1 MARFSDIDI
10 SKSYESGKDTNEING
25 AGYLAL
31 KGFGG
36 FAKFFEGISDFVVG
50 GGAKLLGTLS
60 NSDTLKN
67 YAEKQFSEDWFD
79 YNYPDKAYKANAGMQ
94 FAGQVANAIGNS
106 TPTLGITWGV
116 GKGAQLLGMS
126 MSEKALQ
133 AVSYTAL
140 GLSAAGN
147 ATGEAYKQTGK
158 LGANEFAYGLLSGA
172 TEVGTELIGGA
183 LEKGTGGQ
191 LKRLAGKF
199 SNNAV
204 QAVAQSTAGGVIKR
218 LLGDF
223 SEEAFEEALSEF
235 LDPFWLRV
243 SGVDE
248 NADLASFQDIVQAA
262 VVGGLSGVLMTAT
275 EGNVRAISGI
285 RSGERV
291 LANGK
296 VNAALDTAKIV
307 LQNAEAVGVEQRII
321 DSLKENYDALNASLE
336 KTGGAVTTTRQK
348 MILGNMV
355 QMNAAAIF
363 NPLVQREAINILMN
377 AEFVASQIS
386 GFLKDSE
393 GKNITITASDITKG
407 VDLKK
412 RNTDKKTF
420 VKQLRDALSSN
431 QVLQG
436 LAVMSFSGKLKMQT
450 NAWVKWA
457 TENPGLV
464 TQDMV
469 NQFVETGTDEEK
481 MSLGRLIGVKN
492 WKTATAED
500 VNKGFRRNG
509 KAVAE
514 ALDSA
519 TKAKEFAKAKAV
531 KAPKVFRKSTADG
544 VYDIGNGYVVVKQG
558 DKYRIYNQITD
569 KITGE
574 LSQAD
579 ANRYVN
585 AKVQEDT
592 ANQALAESEN
602 LEKLASKYVENYGKL
617 SETVKRSV
625 RMTIRQGLEYK
636 VDEKLLQHA
645 AAVSAKTGL
654 NIVFS
659 RDVLAL
665 KKRSKE
671 GKILYANGMYNL
683 KNTVYINPS
692 DNVTEATLSTLAHEL
707 SHWLWK
713 NADLRTRNKLL
724 RNAIKALSDEKY
736 ANVVAKYTNYY
747 KGKKISKE
755 MFAEIL
761 FDELQA
767 AYAGEIGLNDGFWEA
782 ILKDDET
789 LKRRIPS
796 FLRKWAEKVN
806 LKQAKTAADAYRYA
820 FTKAFQRASANNRGS
835 NAFEFIT
842 RKNGTAEAR
851 LSLQSYMDSGRD
863 ELYKYL
869 KKEYGKKDADQTIEA
884 FDNLYR
890 VCKEAEGAHPELR
903 LFSEWSETEIE
914 YDNEGHPIFSTSV
927 KNGEY
932 ELNQDFSRVCKKR
945 RHLDMVLNWLAKNP
959 DFRAEKLTQADFL
972 AINKAIKAHGFEI
985 ACDLCFVDAKRYRQS
1000 EWAVSFAETY
1010 NDILRSILVGDTSN
1024 FDFINGVRP
1033 TDEGTQ
1039 IDESKPVSYRK
1050 WSRGKP
1056 SKTIS
1061 YASLDELIKNEK
1073 NKNVVTI
1080 AKLLRDNPEM
1090 RHWFN
1095 SKDIVSSEG
1104 FDQIQRA
1111 NKELREM
1118 LDGWGGSSVPKPSAG
1133 DVVYDNSILLQGK
1146 YSKEA
1151 AFAMGGMRMNSF
1163 SDFMAH
1169 MFFDYCQAFADAE
1182 AKGLPLQAYTKE
1194 LLFARLYGKTNG
1206 KLNMSGIPAV
1216 MTDVLSTKEQE
1227 KLSAGLDIRRL
1238 AEHLGKTPDQ
1248 VTNAEILDNLDLCD
1262 YVWAKESINMDNAT
1276 LLQSGILYDKLTS
1289 TQKRKALNAIREGN
1303 FEEAYRIAGE
1313 ENVDREYANHI
1324 GTIVVGVSEGH
1335 IRKLLRDNTIR
1346 MVIPYHKSGLNPM
1359 IAKALHI
1366 VAYNDYTST
1375 QNTTLKFP
1383 GKKATSISGKN
1394 IPAEYKIKDFDFYEY
1409 WGKTKDG
1416 VLYDG
1421 KKTAQAYLDW
1431 CKNGRYD
1438 AETGK
1443 YVYDLRSG
1451 GVIEASKLH
1460 EACQVIPKFAL
1471 FSDEENYYKV
1481 LEDFDVYNSVTGEH
1495 SPQEAVHFLKDGS
1508 ALPADYKELLL
1519 DALQVE
1525 QKDIDDFED
1534 ELYNN
1539 TKGLQ
1544 DEVMKIA
1551 EKAFVEPSE
1560 EGRRSLPD
1568 TEYMDAIYSGDM
1580 ETVQRLVD
1588 EAAEKAG
1595 YTMLAT
1601 HRTEADFTVF
1611 DKESRSGRNGKTL
1624 GDAFYV
1630 AAYKK
1635 EWRGTPIHTM
1645 YDTDTYG
1652 KNRMMLYVNPGKTLD
1667 LKNALSE
1674 SEANKVYDKYFA
1686 PFHNDKFG
1694 TYKPHVLD
1702 ALQTSYKLIDYIK
1715 EAAGNLD
1722 TTTDE
1727 VFKWLGYDSVK
1738 DGIQYALFDENQM
1751 KSADPVT
1758 YDDQENIIPLSERF
1772 KTENKDIR
1780 YSLPELPDNMDT
1792 LAKEH
1797 FGTTTNWKETG
1808 YLLKDGTQLDFSGRH
1823 WGGSERNTRI
1833 VDHMDIQEV
1842 LDGSYGYKQVQIA
1855 YVNAGNI
1862 RIIPENPGINLSVE
1876 PTAEQYAKLRS
1887 FINRFRFSEFMVDYD
1902 DERGYTVYSKVYD
1915 SMTSPEEIF
1924 HDIHDYF
1931 ENGKPEEMSDVAMFH
1946 ERFSL
1951 PDVEYMQAVESGD
1964 METAQRLVDET
1975 AEKAGYKT
1983 EHLYHGTQFF
1993 GFTKPDVEN
2002 ASYDSISFFVTDKEE
2017 VAAGY
2022 MPYYED
2028 EESEKH
2034 HTNVRQIGKQDKASL
2049 KPLSESMGYEK
2060 IVSAYKKVDPEFE
2073 DASLATEQDY
2083 LDSFSRYGY
2092 RREAVESAKF
2102 LADFDFSDFHMS
2114 ASEKTTVREM
2124 CREVLQADEANN
2136 WAEWSKVASKYYHFE
2151 GGLIPY
2157 NANDMRATIAESQ
2170 LMSSLAQIRSFDEA
2184 HTVIKARGELYTLK
2198 SLAEKYNREY
2208 VGGKSL
2214 GIYDLYAK
2222 QDKQLKIYGNGSNW
2236 NRINLGDIQDDY
2248 NKWIGETSNT
2258 KTTATTR
2265 EISKY
2270 AKARGFRS
2278 VVFYDIYD
2286 AGAYSANRGELSNVY
2301 AFFYPEQDVKSA
2313 DPVTYDDDGN
2323 VIPLSQRFNS
2333 KVPDVRYSL
2342 PESET
2347 FKRYTKKEAEE
2358 IVNRI
2363 MENIEYTES
2372 ERSYFEDE
2380 WDSNIFKPK
2389 LIGKSRKQAI
2399 NQIFEMLNSAPAG
2412 ERFNPALRI
2421 ADYLIDHVIMH
2432 EIVVGTDASAV
2443 AAQFIDA
2450 MNQYRHGIHI
2460 TDQIKSEAKYVFDD
2474 KANEIWMQWAAPKGT
2489 RGMDPDVIAMEMRSQ
2504 GIYLGDVDVDA
2515 PAQQIFHQLL
2525 QHYDHCKS
2533 MLDEKAAKIK
2543 LREFGSEQALKDYRQ
2558 GIAKDLLR
2566 AYDEFGTISKEGK
2579 AVERVRGQYE
2589 RKLGEQRK
2597 GYEKRIDALKG
2608 VFEEQK
2614 QKLLDKLKN
2623 SYKKNQVENRVV
2635 DLARKLKD
2643 GAIRKYVSSTV
2654 LSNPILEK
2662 WEKELGKLVLRGNLR
2677 KANSR
2682 NILLT
2687 YEKFY
2692 NAKNQPLMDWLAE
2705 TSEDGKGELDPNV
2718 LGAFE
2723 VIKNA
2728 KKETASGV
2736 PLPLS
2741 YEELKAAEVILGSA
2755 EALFRNYDAAFL
2767 EGKRYTTR
2775 QLAEDEMKFL
2785 MSKEFKKIKH
2795 FIKLTQTIQKWFN
2808 YTVEP
2813 RVVIRMLERYDPK
2826 GFLTRM
2832 YNEILQGETAAE
2844 YQRVQF
2850 MLPFEEFFKKNKG
2863 YQKRLASATIDFHGE
2878 TLTLNQAIAL
2888 YETTKR
2894 AQAQKG
2900 LACSGFSYEDK
2911 DGNTH
2916 HVKGTME
2923 TNLTDEDYEDNAVWF
2938 RKTIESSLTK
2948 EDKEFIKLVENFF
2961 NVESKNA
2968 KTEADL
2974 NFLGYTNVLDEFY
2987 FPIVRDRTTIARSTM
3002 DVRSFLKDVAALN
3015 NFSFNKDTKPKAATE
3030 LHIGNVYDMVQTHA
3044 KQMSVYANLAQPMQ
3058 TFDRV
3063 YNKNIGEKTDV
3074 MTVRKFVDE
3083 NIWKGASAYLQK
3095 LFSDIQGVV
3104 MPNEDFNLFGALR
3117 GGYAKY
3123 QLGANL
3129 KVILS
3134 QTASFPT
3141 AAIVLSPKA
3150 MLRGFFRKIDFKAM
3164 DKYCPYAFTRN
3175 HDQVVVK
3182 AEGVIDKV
3190 GKIGDATTKPI
3201 QWTDRLTIGV
3211 LWNASQAQ
3219 VQEEKG
3225 YVFGTEENMKEA
3237 GKLLEQVIRQ
3247 TQPNY
3252 SNTERSA
3259 MMRSTH
3265 EAAKVFSMFTSAPL
3279 KQYSRLVEAAGEL
3292 SYAVQTKNAK
3302 AKAEAAKKL
3311 GRAISAILIANAMYC
3326 MIGQFISWLF
3336 KKKRR
3341 EDEEG
3346 NEISF
3351 AEDYLTDIAVTTI
3364 GMMPGMNQIASYFTK
3379 GYGVSGFVYD
3389 TVNDF
3394 LMDSKNIVSLIGKA
3408 ASGQP
3413 VERYEFGSVLR
3424 RSVYTAGELTGIP
3437 VRNIMNTVT
3446 GMMRRFTP
3454 EAGYAVDSFFYA
3466 TDYRTDLS
3474 EYMNHG
3480 NTDMAEYLL
3489 KLYTKDNTGTMS
3501 KEARDVLLNLYTQG
3515 YDVLPKA
3522 VGNTLSY
3529 TYTDANGETKTESY
3543 KLTANQKKQFKYLY
3557 SKANPVIE
3565 SMLNDRV
3572 FKKLSEEDQAKAIK
3586 SVNTAYF
3593 MMAKDEVTKTKTTN
3607 NTLLTF
3613 FRKDIGKFATVL
3625 AGLNEIGTDKDK
3637 KGNAISGTKKKNV
3650 YKYLT
3655 TSGLSKQEAVY
3666 VMAVKGYTLSGLPV
3680 SEESATTMLLKYIM
3694 SLPVTQAEKAA
3705 IAERCGFTVKGNR
3718 ILRKK
3723 S

>member
-1 MARFSDIDI
+1 MKFTDITLEEGEHNVGYGLDYLGQQLGNGFI
-10 SKSYESGKDTNEING
+10 RAIEGAADAVTGLPAFLAGKIFNNED
-25 AGYLAL
+25 AL
-31 KGFGG
+31 
-36 FAKFFEGISDFVVG
+36 
-50 GGAKLLGTLS
+50 
-60 NSDTLKN
+60 N
-67 YAEKQFSEDWFD
+67 YAERKFTTDWFD
-79 YNYPDKAYKANAGMQ
+79 YEKATREFNPSKGWKIAGD
-94 FAGQVANAIGNS
+94 VASGIGNS
-106 TPTLGITWGV
+106 LPSLVVAWATGGIGNAVGGV
-116 GKGAQLLGMS
+116 S
-126 MSEKALQ
+126 Q
-133 AVSYTAL
+133 AAIQAASLTAL
-140 GLSAAGN
+140 GVSAYGSGVSEAVKK
-147 ATGEAYKQTGK
+147 TGE
-158 LGANEFAYGLLSGA
+158 LGWKEMGYGYLSGL
-172 TEVGTELIGGA
+172 TEAGTEM
-183 LEKGTGGQ
+183 
-191 LKRLAGKF
+191 
-199 SNNAV
+199 
-204 QAVAQSTAGGVIKR
+204 
-218 LLGDF
+218 LGDF
-223 SEEAFEEALSEF
+223 AGWGSGRVLSTVSKQFANDATKAISKSTAWAVVKRLGGDFLGEAFEEGVSALLEPAWGR
-235 LDPFWLRV
+235 LT
-243 SGVDE
+243 GVDPE
-248 NADLASFQDIVQAA
+248 AKVDWKDVGYQAL
-262 VVGGLSGVLMTAT
+262 VGGLSGVMMGATGSQISSARSVYFGSQAVKNGSVNSILETARSILENQEQVGVSKEVVDT
-275 EGNVRAISGI
+275 LQDTYNQLKESIAKNGNV
-285 RSGERV
+285 
-291 LANGK
+291 
-296 VNAALDTAKIV
+296 
-307 LQNAEAVGVEQRII
+307 
-321 DSLKENYDALNASLE
+321 
-336 KTGGAVTTTRQK
+336 VTTPRQK
-348 MILGNMV
+348 MLLGNLMQINV
-355 QMNAAAIF
+355 GALV
-363 NPLVQREAINILMN
+363 NPLLQREAINILQN
-377 AEFVASQIS
+377 PEAIAQQIS
-386 GFLKDSE
+386 SFLTDDK
-393 GKNITITASDITKG
+393 GNKITITADDIRKG
-407 VDLKK
+407 VTAMADSGKPYVQQV
-412 RNTDKKTF
+412 RS
-420 VKQLRDALSSN
+420 ALMHN
-431 QVLQG
+431 HVLQG
-436 LAVMSFSGKLKMQT
+436 LAILSFTGKLTMQT
-450 NAWVKWA
+450 DAWVQFA
-457 TENPGLV
+457 AEHPGDITADEL
-464 TQDMV
+464 Q
-469 NQFVETGTDEEK
+469 QFVETASEQQKEEI
-481 MSLGRLIGVKN
+481 GRLIGVDN
-492 WKTATAED
+492 WKKASSVEVSEA
-500 VNKGFRRNG
+500 FARNHD
-509 KAVAE
+509 KVM
-514 ALDSA
+514 SA
-519 TKAKEFAKAKAV
+519 MQSAQSAKQAAQGEV
-531 KAPKVFRKSTADG
+531 KPAPKAFGTNKDG
-544 VYDIGNGYVVVKQG
+544 AYDIGDGYIVVKQG
-558 DKYRIYNQITD
+558 NQYRIVNKESGSVTRVMTSKEVNQLLREKTNESLRAEEQRQNTVREEAEQ
-569 KITGE
+569 KARE
-574 LSQAD
+574 
-579 ANRYVN
+579 YVP
-585 AKVQEDT
+585 
-592 ANQALAESEN
+592 
-602 LEKLASKYVENYGKL
+602 NYDKL
-617 SETVKRSV
+617 SESVKRSV
-625 RMTIRQGLEYK
+625 RRTVMQALENNVSPDK
-636 VDEKLLQHA
+636 TAIFAK
-645 AAVSAKTGL
+645 VSAKTGL

-659 RDVLAL
+659 R
-665 KKRSKE
+665 
-671 GKILYANGMYNL
+671 KILTANKRDKDGHIIISTGRYNMH
-683 KNTVYINPS
+683 NTVYVNPS
-692 DNVTEATLSTLAHEL
+692 ASVSEGLLTTLAHETGHWVYNHL
-707 SHWLWK
+707 SSKGKSMMVELAEK
-713 NADLRTRNKLL
+713 ALGEERV
-724 RNAIKALSDEKY
+724 NAIREL
-736 ANVVAKYTNYY
+736 YTDYY
-747 KGKKISKE
+747 KDSKKSG
-755 MFAEIL
+755 
-761 FDELQA
+761 DELEAIIQDEIQA
-767 AYAGEIGLNDGFWEA
+767 AYAGELGMNDDLWTE
-782 ILKDDET
+782 ILQEDAT
-789 LKRRIPS
+789 LKSRILS
-796 FLRKWAEKVN
+796 FLRRLGNK
-806 LKQAKTAADAYRYA
+806 LGFTQAKTAAEAYAYA
-820 FTKAFQRASANNRGS
+820 FKQAFQRLSAYNQGS
-835 NAFEFIT
+835 NAFEMALNRRQAMYGETGRNNFQYDQKHRQDID
-842 RKNGTAEAR
+842 KNYDEKSAMQSKEGINAALDRFTKIWRDVTAI
-851 LSLQSYMDSGRD
+851 MDSKFLKEWNEKKGRD
-863 ELYKYL
+863 GNFSVFKEQSGYKYNIEL
-869 KKEYGKKDADQTIEA
+869 STMCKKGVPLFEAIDAIVRKELKTQMKTDVIGKQEKEALYRILKTHGYEIPCAICYVEQARQREGAIIKKFLNGDGAKIGWNSTLDEISRKMAEKGVEMTFGKFGRDITTDKYNLKPVEMSAEQSNAFYEALMEITNREIEKSNKSSKTVRPLIKEATPQAFSASLKGNVPTNLALLKALAFEPKSRKYIDSDMLYSSYVTQNVAGVHPMLYSLFNRQGGVSGYKSKQRPVIYLGDILTKGFKAGTVRNAGGIRNQSNSDLQMYLLMDMVQMYADAAAKGYYIHAYTKVPAELKILGLSGAKINASLIPKVHVYRTADGEIDYARTLENAGLGENGELLFDTVEGINPDEAFMIAMDKLYSKSVGTICIGYSDKHIEKLLDDPRVQLIIGFHDNTENPEKRYPGARFAKNYRGLNEAKDASGETKHITFGKYLASAEKKFGYNASTETHKKETTEFNGKTYKYDDIPKLAADMYKAELAEKGWTVAYAAFSNHPNYYKLLADFSLYDSEGHYAPHKKVQLVIPETVPVIGQDGQVEQVDTGTYIERMMRKELETL
-884 FDNLYR
+884 DNLSADLADDSSTGMLAEMVDAINHIRDEMPKTPIVAEDGRYSLAPVDPVVPTGGWKR
-890 VCKEAEGAHPELR
+890 SQTFEEVKEQHPDLWDVSADES
-903 LFSEWSETEIE
+903 SEK
-914 YDNEGHPIFSTSV
+914 NPTSV
-927 KNGEY
+927 K
-932 ELNQDFSRVCKKR
+932 VT
-945 RHLDMVLNWLAKNP
+945 V
-959 DFRAEKLTQADFL
+959 
-972 AINKAIKAHGFEI
+972 
-985 ACDLCFVDAKRYRQS
+985 
-1000 EWAVSFAETY
+1000 
-1010 NDILRSILVGDTSN
+1010 
-1024 FDFINGVRP
+1024 
-1033 TDEGTQ
+1033 
-1039 IDESKPVSYRK
+1039 
-1050 WSRGKP
+1050 
-1056 SKTIS
+1056 
-1061 YASLDELIKNEK
+1061 AS
-1073 NKNVVTI
+1073 
-1080 AKLLRDNPEM
+1080 
-1090 RHWFN
+1090 
-1095 SKDIVSSEG
+1095 
-1104 FDQIQRA
+1104 
-1111 NKELREM
+1111 
-1118 LDGWGGSSVPKPSAG
+1118 
-1133 DVVYDNSILLQGK
+1133 
-1146 YSKEA
+1146 
-1151 AFAMGGMRMNSF
+1151 
-1163 SDFMAH
+1163 
-1169 MFFDYCQAFADAE
+1169 
-1182 AKGLPLQAYTKE
+1182 
-1194 LLFARLYGKTNG
+1194 
-1206 KLNMSGIPAV
+1206 
-1216 MTDVLSTKEQE
+1216 
-1227 KLSAGLDIRRL
+1227 
-1238 AEHLGKTPDQ
+1238 
-1248 VTNAEILDNLDLCD
+1248 
-1262 YVWAKESINMDNAT
+1262 
-1276 LLQSGILYDKLTS
+1276 YDKIYS
-1289 TQKRKALNAIREGN
+1289 
-1303 FEEAYRIAGE
+1303 
-1313 ENVDREYANHI
+1313 
-1324 GTIVVGVSEGH
+1324 
-1335 IRKLLRDNTIR
+1335 
-1346 MVIPYHKSGLNPM
+1346 
-1359 IAKALHI
+1359 
-1366 VAYNDYTST
+1366 
-1375 QNTTLKFP
+1375 
-1383 GKKATSISGKN
+1383 
-1394 IPAEYKIKDFDFYEY
+1394 
-1409 WGKTKDG
+1409 
-1416 VLYDG
+1416 
-1421 KKTAQAYLDW
+1421 
-1431 CKNGRYD
+1431 
-1438 AETGK
+1438 
-1443 YVYDLRSG
+1443 
-1451 GVIEASKLH
+1451 
-1460 EACQVIPKFAL
+1460 
-1471 FSDEENYYKV
+1471 
-1481 LEDFDVYNSVTGEH
+1481 
-1495 SPQEAVHFLKDGS
+1495 FLKDEGFEGKILDAS
-1508 ALPADYKELLL
+1508 SGLGYGTELGKDKYGFDVEDVEPYPGERHEPDYRDYTKISGQYDVIISNAVLNVLPQDLRDSLVARMGELLAPGGRIFVNVRGEDVMNASSKVIL
-1519 DALQVE
+1519 DKDNLEVFISGSGSYQKGFKKSELVAYLKDALGEGYDVE
-1525 QKDIDDFED
+1525 AVTF
-1534 ELYNN
+1534 
-1539 TKGLQ
+1539 
-1544 DEVMKIA
+1544 
-1551 EKAFVEPSE
+1551 F
-1560 EGRRSLPD
+1560 
-1568 TEYMDAIYSGDM
+1568 
-1580 ETVQRLVD
+1580 
-1588 EAAEKAG
+1588 
-1595 YTMLAT
+1595 
-1601 HRTEADFTVF
+1601 
-1611 DKESRSGRNGKTL
+1611 GKTS
-1624 GDAFYV
+1624 AV
-1630 AAYKK
+1630 V
-1635 EWRGTPIHTM
+1635 T
-1645 YDTDTYG
+1645 
-1652 KNRMMLYVNPGKTLD
+1652 
-1667 LKNALSE
+1667 
-1674 SEANKVYDKYFA
+1674 
-1686 PFHNDKFG
+1686 
-1694 TYKPHVLD
+1694 
-1702 ALQTSYKLIDYIK
+1702 
-1715 EAAGNLD
+1715 
-1722 TTTDE
+1722 
-1727 VFKWLGYDSVK
+1727 
-1738 DGIQYALFDENQM
+1738 
-1751 KSADPVT
+1751 KSAND
-1758 YDDQENIIPLSERF
+1758 
-1772 KTENKDIR
+1772 DIR
-1780 YSLPELPDNMDT
+1780 YSLPDYIDD
-1792 LAKEH
+1792 LAVKK
-1797 FGTTTNWKETG
+1797 FGTTDDIKKAA
-1808 YLLKDGTQLDFSGRH
+1808 YIIKDGKMLDFSSVMTKGMNPNRPDMWH
-1823 WGGSERNTRI
+1823 DSIILAVKDKPSFTERSDAT
-1833 VDHMDIQEV
+1833 H
-1842 LDGSYGYKQVQIA
+1842 A
-1855 YVNAGNI
+1855 YINQGNI
-1862 RIIPENPGINLSVE
+1862 RVNFNGSKNMPSIIDMPSFEAVDSLTDDQMETIRDALS
-1876 PTAEQYAKLRS
+1876 QISGKLTIAFDDDSRTNYRYDGNFDSVLDDIRNYYRS
-1887 FINRFRFSEFMVDYD
+1887 
-1902 DERGYTVYSKVYD
+1902 
-1915 SMTSPEEIF
+1915 
-1924 HDIHDYF
+1924 
-1931 ENGKPEEMSDVAMFH
+1931 NGKQLSDVAMFH
-1946 ERFSL
+1946 E
-1951 PDVEYMQAVESGD
+1951 
-1964 METAQRLVDET
+1964 
-1975 AEKAGYKT
+1975 
-1983 EHLYHGTQFF
+1983 
-1993 GFTKPDVEN
+1993 
-2002 ASYDSISFFVTDKEE
+2002 
-2017 VAAGY
+2017 
-2022 MPYYED
+2022 
-2028 EESEKH
+2028 
-2034 HTNVRQIGKQDKASL
+2034 
-2049 KPLSESMGYEK
+2049 
-2060 IVSAYKKVDPEFE
+2060 
-2073 DASLATEQDY
+2073 
-2083 LDSFSRYGY
+2083 
-2092 RREAVESAKF
+2092 
-2102 LADFDFSDFHMS
+2102 
-2114 ASEKTTVREM
+2114 
-2124 CREVLQADEANN
+2124 
-2136 WAEWSKVASKYYHFE
+2136 E
-2151 GGLIPY
+2151 G
-2157 NANDMRATIAESQ
+2157 
-2170 LMSSLAQIRSFDEA
+2170 
-2184 HTVIKARGELYTLK
+2184 
-2198 SLAEKYNREY
+2198 
-2208 VGGKSL
+2208 
-2214 GIYDLYAK
+2214 
-2222 QDKQLKIYGNGSNW
+2222 
-2236 NRINLGDIQDDY
+2236 
-2248 NKWIGETSNT
+2248 
-2258 KTTATTR
+2258 
-2265 EISKY
+2265 
-2270 AKARGFRS
+2270 
-2278 VVFYDIYD
+2278 
-2286 AGAYSANRGELSNVY
+2286 
-2301 AFFYPEQDVKSA
+2301 
-2313 DPVTYDDDGN
+2313 
-2323 VIPLSQRFNS
+2323 
-2333 KVPDVRYSL
+2333 RYSL
-2342 PESET
+2342 IGYDADDIEVYETSQTILNLPQKQRIAKYLDYLKNDYVGRTAKFVRNGHTYYATMDKTSIRKPVFGDDNSSKAGKKALVKVGADGNIFELIENSKYQSSSPNHKKHTPADYFDYFVKQVWIDNKLFDVLANVEKKYNDKDGYVYTFSLQENKNSAQHNTHPTVVKIAVPRTNSGNSIAQNDDLSTPIEEKNENSSSEEGRNSLSDGYE

-2421 ADYLIDHVIMH
+2421 ADYLIDNVIMH

-2795 FIKLTQTIQKWFN
+2795 FVKLTQTIQKWFN

-3074 MTVRKFVDE
+3074 RTVRKFVDE

-3302 AKAEAAKKL
+3302 AKADAAKKL

-3446 GMMRRFTP
+3446 GMMRRFAP